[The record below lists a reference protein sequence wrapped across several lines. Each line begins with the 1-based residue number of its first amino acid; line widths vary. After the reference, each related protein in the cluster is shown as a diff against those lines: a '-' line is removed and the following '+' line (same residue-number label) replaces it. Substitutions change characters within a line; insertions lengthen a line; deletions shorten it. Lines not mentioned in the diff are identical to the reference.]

1 LNMDMAHIHKKM
13 KKGRPYY
20 YVRETARVDGKPR
33 VVNQV
38 YLGSPERL
46 LEMATSAGSIER
58 LQVQEYGSLLLADL
72 IEKEI
77 GFAGIVDEVVGQ
89 GEKKTGPSMGAYFL
103 YAVYN
108 RMIDARSKRAL
119 PEWYKNTAIQHI
131 RPVQAESLSSRHY
144 WRMWERIDEKTLQK
158 IAERFF
164 SKLAAYRKIS
174 SECFL
179 FDTTN
184 YYTYMASDS
193 ESELAR
199 RGKNKEGKNW
209 LRQVGVA
216 LLVSRDEKLPL
227 YYQEYAGNRH
237 DSKLFFYVLDSVVAA
252 MRNRVSTQAG
262 LTIVLDKG
270 MNSEDNMAILDSY
283 NDIRFITTYST
294 YYAEELIQVKA
305 DRFQVVGTEKNRR
318 LAELGREDDRLSA
331 WRTTGEYWGRE
342 RTVVVTYNPLT
353 ATKQRYNFEKKLLKV
368 QDSLFVMQDN
378 VRRQK
383 PHWRSKEQVQLRYEE
398 VCAQL
403 HLPDDLYTVELSQ
416 DQGRLHMN
424 FRKNHYRINRY
435 IDRFGKNILITDNMD
450 WSTDDIVRA
459 SLDRYIVEEA
469 FRQSKDDD
477 LVSLMPLRHW
487 TDSKI
492 RCHILTC
499 IVALAYLRILQIR
512 LAEAEVAI
520 TANRA
525 MDSMRTLH
533 SCLVWQPK
541 KRNPQRLIEEPDTL
555 QAQILKA
562 FGLKIKGGV
571 LQDA

>member
-1 LNMDMAHIHKKM
+1 MGMAHIHKKM

-46 LEMATSAGSIER
+46 LEMATSTSNIER

-77 GFAGIVDEVVGQ
+77 GFAGIVDEVVGRD
-89 GEKKTGPSMGAYFL
+89 EKKTVPSIGEYFL

-131 RPVQAESLSSRHY
+131 RPVRAESLSSRHY
-144 WRMWERIDEKTLQK
+144 WRMWERIDENGLRQV
-158 IAERFF
+158 AEKLF

-227 YYQEYAGNRH
+227 YYQEYEGNRH
-237 DSKLFFYVLDSVVAA
+237 DSKLFFNILDSIVAA
-252 MRNRVSTQAG
+252 MRNRVGTQAG

-283 NDIRFITTYST
+283 NDIHFITTYST

-305 DRFQVVGTEKNRR
+305 DRFRVVETEKNRR

-331 WRTTGEYWGRE
+331 WRTTGEYWGRK

-353 ATKQRYNFEKKLLKV
+353 ATKQRYNFEKKLLRI
-368 QDSLFVMQDN
+368 QDSLFVMKDN

-416 DQGRLHMN
+416 DQTRLHMN

-450 WSTDDIVRA
+450 WPTDDIVRA

-512 LAEAEVAI
+512 LAEAGVAI
-520 TANRA
+520 TASKA

-533 SCLVWQPK
+533 SCLVWQPR
-541 KRNPQRLIEEPDTL
+541 KRNPQRLIEEPDKL